1 MELVSVGRVGRPHG
15 VQGAFFVDAAS
26 EAEERFAPGATLL
39 AGGEEVKVVERKHGA
54 GGRLVLR
61 LDRPV
66 ARGTELAV
74 PRDALP
80 APGEDT
86 YYVFQ
91 LVGLRVEEDGG
102 GELGRVADVMPGV
115 ANDALELDS
124 GLVLPLVEDCV
135 LEVDLDAGRILVARG
150 FAASG

>member
-1 MELVSVGRVGRPHG
+1 MDLVSVGRVGRPHG
-15 VQGAFFVDAAS
+15 VQGAFFVEEAS

-39 AGGEEVKVVERKHGA
+39 AGGQEGKGVERKHGA

-66 ARGTELAV
+66 ARGTELAI
-74 PRDALP
+74 PRESLP
-80 APGEDT
+80 EPGDDT

-91 LVGLRVEEDGG
+91 LVGLAVQEEGG
-102 GELGRVADVMPGV
+102 RELGRVAGVMPGV

-135 LEVDLDAGRILVARG
+135 LDV
-150 FAASG
+150 

>member
-15 VQGAFFVDAAS
+15 VQGAFFVEAAS

-39 AGGEEVKVVERKHGA
+39 AGGQEVKVVERKHGA

-66 ARGTELAV
+66 PRGTELAV

-80 APGEDT
+80 DPGEDT

-91 LVGLRVEEDGG
+91 LVGLPVVEEGG
-102 GELGRVADVMPGV
+102 AELGRVVDVMPGV

-135 LEVDLDAGRILVARG
+135 LEVDLDGGRIVVARG
-150 FAASG
+150 FAAVD